1 MPSPHMPSPPAP
13 PTREESKERFVHVA
27 SGKKGV
33 VLGGEESM
41 ERFVHVASGRVL
53 SHHPL
58 LPVYRRLL
66 AGELKRKRGS
76 RAATLTCH
84 EWLLVAVPVPGRL
97 VSSPRLVGT
106 GSPETARTGGS
117 GLQPMWINLVTGR
130 RTTDFPNFSGQLR
143 DDLYQ
148 RRNGWTEAQRRLKA
162 FYELSTLRQMVGKV
176 PSSRTMTSDDL

>member
-1 MPSPHMPSPPAP
+1 
-13 PTREESKERFVHVA
+13 
-27 SGKKGV
+27 
-33 VLGGEESM
+33 M
-41 ERFVHVASGRVL
+41 EKFIHVASGRVL

-84 EWLLVAVPVPGRL
+84 EWLLVAVPVPGRR

-106 GSPETARTGGS
+106 GTPGTAPTGGS

-130 RTTDFPNFSGQLR
+130 RTTDFPDLSGQLR
-143 DDLYQ
+143 DNLYQ

-162 FYELSTLRQMVGKV
+162 FYELSTMRQMVGKV
-176 PSSRTMTSDDL
+176 PSSRTITSDHLC